1 MKRPF
6 LTVMCVLAVAGVATV
21 LMAQEEQAGGLT
33 LDRAVARAL
42 EFNPALKAAASGVAA
57 AGSRVL
63 QAGLWPNPDFAL
75 DVENFGG
82 DSDLRGFESAET
94 TVLVSQALPLG
105 NKPGRR
111 RAVAESEQTLAG
123 RDLEAMRLDVE
134 AGTTSA
140 FYTVIAA
147 QRRQQL
153 AGELQRLAEQFSN
166 TVRARVEAGK
176 VSPVETTRA
185 EIEVAQARIRKARV
199 DRELRAARV
208 LLASSWGSATASYDR
223 AAGDLPRPLPALAL
237 EDLLLMLQGT
247 PEMLRIGDQ
256 IERQQRVVAFE
267 KALRVPDLE
276 VGVGPRRFE
285 ETGHSAWVALV
296 GLSLPIFDRNQ
307 GERRA
312 AEFDL
317 EKTRREAESSQVALE
332 AELAVVVERLNAAS
346 EVAVAAEDTVL
357 PGARM
362 AMAAVETGY
371 REGKF
376 GFVDVIA
383 AQRTFFEAS
392 TLLVD
397 SLEEYALARTELE
410 RLVGGASD
418 HVVGPG
424 DGGE

>member
-1 MKRPF
+1 MKRPLLSVSST
-6 LTVMCVLAVAGVATV
+6 LTVALAATV
-21 LMAQEEQAGGLT
+21 LSAQSGPNGELT

-42 EFNPALKAAASGVAA
+42 ESNPALKAAASGVSAA
-57 AGSRVL
+57 ESRAL
-63 QAGLWPNPDFAL
+63 QAGLWPNPNLAL

-94 TVLVSQALPLG
+94 TVYVSQALPLG

-111 RAVAESEQTLAG
+111 RAVAESDQSLAG
-123 RDLEAMRLDVE
+123 HDLEAMRLDVV
-134 AGTTSA
+134 ARTTSA
-140 FYTVIAA
+140 FYTVVAA
-147 QRRQQL
+147 QRRQEL
-153 AGELQRLAEQFSN
+153 AGELLRLAEKFAE
-166 TVRARVEAGK
+166 TVSARVEAGK
-176 VSPVETTRA
+176 VSPVEMTRA
-185 EIEVAQARIRKARV
+185 EIEVAQARV
-199 DRELRAARV
+199 DRLLRAARV
-208 LLASSWGSATASYDR
+208 LLAANWGSATATYER
-223 AAGDLPRPLPALAL
+223 CAGDLPRPIPPSAL
-237 EDLLLMLQGT
+237 EDLRAMQQDT
-247 PEMLRIGDQ
+247 PEMRRIADQ

-267 KALRVPDLE
+267 NALRVPDLE

-317 EKTRREAESSQVALE
+317 ERTLREAESVQVALE
-332 AELAVVVERLNAAS
+332 AELAVVVERLQAAS

-357 PGARM
+357 PGART

-397 SLEEYALARTELE
+397 SLEEYVLARTEME
-410 RLVGGASD
+410 RLVGASSD
-418 HVVGPG
+418 HTGGLPA
-424 DGGE
+424 GGE

>member
-1 MKRPF
+1 MSLA
-6 LTVMCVLAVAGVATV
+6 LTVALAATV
-21 LMAQEEQAGGLT
+21 LSAQSDRNGDLT

-42 EFNPALKAAASGVAA
+42 ESNPALKAAASGVSAA
-57 AGSRVL
+57 ESRAL
-63 QAGLWPNPDFAL
+63 QAGLWPNPDLAL

-82 DSDLRGFESAET
+82 DSDLGGFESAET
-94 TVLVSQALPLG
+94 TVLISQALPLG

-111 RAVAESEQTLAG
+111 RAVAESDQTLAG

-134 AGTTSA
+134 TGTTSA

-208 LLASSWGSATASYDR
+208 LLAANWGSATASYDR
-223 AAGDLPRPLPALAL
+223 AAGDLPRPLPAPAL

-267 KALRVPDLE
+267 NALRVPDLE

-285 ETGHSAWVALV
+285 ETGQSAWVALV

-317 EKTRREAESSQVALE
+317 ERTRREAESSQVALE

-397 SLEEYALARTELE
+397 SLEEFALARTELE

-418 HVVGPG
+418 HATGRG
-424 DGGE
+424 AGGE